1 MKKVKIDLDKL
12 TKRFLLNEGK
22 VNPTVR
28 AYAETVINILEQIA
42 PRSQR
47 ECRKISVAK
56 QHLYEIKK
64 MNRKLEE
71 KINLLEE
78 QIKLLEE
85 GI

>member
-1 MKKVKIDLDKL
+1 MKFNLDRL
-12 TKRFLLNEGK
+12 TKRFLLNEEK
-22 VNPTVR
+22 VKPTVR
-28 AYAETVINILEQIA
+28 AYVETVINILEQIA

-47 ECRKISVAK
+47 ETRKISVAK
-56 QHLYEIKK
+56 QHLYEIRR

-78 QIKLLEE
+78 QIRLLEE